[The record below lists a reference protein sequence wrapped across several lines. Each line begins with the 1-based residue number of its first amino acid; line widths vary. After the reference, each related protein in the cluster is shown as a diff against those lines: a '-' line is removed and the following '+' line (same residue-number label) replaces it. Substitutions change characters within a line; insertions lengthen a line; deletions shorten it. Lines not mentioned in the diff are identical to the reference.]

1 MLTGSDKHG
10 AGQVVGRLHVLH
22 LMCKGSSRMYQL
34 RCVLP
39 SAITA
44 PFPAPQSKG
53 TGTSPRGPRAQP
65 VTRTRETLPG
75 RGCLSLEQA
84 GRLKGRRPT
93 DTPRWNE
100 PTASPHGSSISS
112 ILFCP
117 SATCQ
122 ARRRRHCPQDHSKGG
137 VTSESP
143 MSTVTRAERWG

>member
-1 MLTGSDKHG
+1 M
-10 AGQVVGRLHVLH
+10 VGRPRVLH

-39 SAITA
+39 SAITT

-84 GRLKGRRPT
+84 GRLKGPVFPLTHHDGMSPLPHRMAVQPPPPYFVQVLRVRHE
-93 DTPRWNE
+93 DGG
-100 PTASPHGSSISS
+100 TALKI
-112 ILFCP
+112 
-117 SATCQ
+117 A
-122 ARRRRHCPQDHSKGG
+122 AKG
-137 VTSESP
+137 
-143 MSTVTRAERWG
+143 A